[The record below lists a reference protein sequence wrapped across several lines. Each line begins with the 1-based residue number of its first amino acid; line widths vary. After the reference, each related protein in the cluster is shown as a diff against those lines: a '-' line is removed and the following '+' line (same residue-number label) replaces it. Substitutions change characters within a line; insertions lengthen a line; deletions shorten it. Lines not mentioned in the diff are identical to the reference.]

1 MSTNSSFDGQEH
13 HQVFGAGA
21 GRACELAS
29 NHDLASA
36 SAGLVPFSTSEKC
49 HLVDSQAARLARMKS
64 GVMTATRLITSELE
78 TIKGIRY
85 RPWMIT
91 PTYRPGVE
99 YSPRHISSLI
109 DSLRKWATRH
119 DFTLRYVWVA
129 EIQEKR
135 FNKGGSLLG
144 ECVHYHLLVWVPARL
159 TPPKPDKQG
168 WWRHGMTQRTL
179 VNKPISYMLKY
190 SSKGGAISFPPG
202 LRLHGCG
209 GLSDSARSDR
219 TWWLRPQ
226 WVRSLWSIADC
237 PRRVAGGG
245 FVLRSTGEWWPSIWR
260 VVVDAGN
267 VMIELKENLSE
278 FFSDDQIKILQI

>member
-1 MSTNSSFDGQEH
+1 
-13 HQVFGAGA
+13 
-21 GRACELAS
+21 
-29 NHDLASA
+29 
-36 SAGLVPFSTSEKC
+36 
-49 HLVDSQAARLARMKS
+49 
-64 GVMTATRLITSELE
+64 
-78 TIKGIRY
+78 
-85 RPWMIT
+85 MI
-91 PTYRPGVE
+91 
-99 YSPRHISSLI
+99 SP
-109 DSLRKWATRH
+109 
-119 DFTLRYVWVA
+119 LRYVWVA

-179 VNKPISYMLKY
+179 VNKPISYMLSIQARGSY
-190 SSKGGAISFPPG
+190 FFSTWSTVTWVRWAFS
-202 LRLHGCG
+202 
-209 GLSDSARSDR
+209 SARSER
-219 TWWLRPQ
+219 TWWLLPK
-226 WVRSLWSIADC
+226 WVRSLWVLQIVS
-237 PRRVAGGG
+237 RRVAGGG

>member
-13 HQVFGAGA
+13 HHF
-21 GRACELAS
+21 RRWRWSLACAS

-190 SSKGGAISFPPG
+190 SKGELFLFHLVYGYMGAVGFRILLVLNVLGGYFQS
-202 LRLHGCG
+202 GCG
-209 GLSDSARSDR
+209 HFG
-219 TWWLRPQ
+219 
-226 WVRSLWSIADC
+226 
-237 PRRVAGGG
+237 
-245 FVLRSTGEWWPSIWR
+245 VLRIVLAESL
-260 VVVDAGN
+260 VVASFLGLQVSGG
-267 VMIELKENLSE
+267 LLSGV
-278 FFSDDQIKILQI
+278 L